1 MSKRISYKVNGRV
14 QGVCFRAYTV
24 ENANEIG
31 VTGFVKNASDGTVRM
46 PVHLIFA
53 VHQSLNPILQVI
65 GEAQGDGA
73 QIQKFV
79 QWLNKGPSAAKVCG
93 VEQSEIDLKQG
104 ESGFKQ

>member
-31 VTGFVKNASDGTVRM
+31 VTGFVKNASDGT
-46 PVHLIFA
+46 
-53 VHQSLNPILQVI
+53 VI